1 MRLALNTWR
10 RMETEQEREPGHD
23 IIVRI
28 RVAGRAEKVC
38 RHPRR
43 GRASVA
49 ERLLFYLQ
57 CREGAGLPDRYLT
70 VLGRCAQASPA
81 EERQSYDPN
90 SVFQVVGSGS
100 LSEDQ
105 KKRLTD
111 EEREGMSIR

>member
-10 RMETEQEREPGHD
+10 RMETEQERGPGHD

-57 CREGAGLPDRYLT
+57 CREGA
-70 VLGRCAQASPA
+70 
-81 EERQSYDPN
+81 ERQSYDPN

-111 EEREGMSIR
+111 EEREGMLIR